1 MQKATKPILFTTVAT
16 VFCISVSS
24 ADQVFRVVPRA
35 PEVTM
40 ASTLTGQETNVP
52 IETQSINYN
61 PYINVK
67 KETNDMILNDLYLEK
82 QEHAHNLSQLSFDLA
97 ENYIKSLEK
106 PFLKS
111 PDAFVRPSGHIAFYW
126 GLGKERHIILSVIDD
141 DLLLSVVFPEE
152 DMRIIKPSSVENFN
166 ELAQTINDYLG

>member
-24 ADQVFRVVPRA
+24 ADQVFHVVPNMPDMIVESA
-35 PEVTM
+35 
-40 ASTLTGQETNVP
+40 LTDQETNVH
-52 IETQSINYN
+52 IKTQSINYN
-61 PYINVK
+61 PYINIK
-67 KETNDMILNDLYLEK
+67 KETNDMILNDLYLER
-82 QEHAHNLSQLSFDLA
+82 QEHVHNLSQLSFDLA
-97 ENYIKSLEK
+97 ESYIKSLER
-106 PFLKS
+106 PFLKK
-111 PDAFVRPSGHIAFYW
+111 PDSFVRPSGHVAFYW

-152 DMRIIKPSSVENFN
+152 DIRIIKASSVENFN